1 MAEHGA
7 PEYATAP
14 GNDYP
19 THEATYQNFVHLAF
33 IGAVHVANIVIGLA
47 VGAVAGNWLAAF
59 AVFGIATIAAVQG
72 FMSGSRTSSYV
83 ALVISLV
90 ALALT
95 AA

>member
-19 THEATYQNFVHLAF
+19 THEATYSAFIHLAF

-47 VGAVAGNWLAAF
+47 IGAVNSNWLVA
-59 AVFGIATIAAVQG
+59 FGIFVLATVAAIQG
-72 FMSGSRTSSYV
+72 FMSGTRTSSYV
-83 ALVISLV
+83 ALVISLL

-95 AA
+95 A